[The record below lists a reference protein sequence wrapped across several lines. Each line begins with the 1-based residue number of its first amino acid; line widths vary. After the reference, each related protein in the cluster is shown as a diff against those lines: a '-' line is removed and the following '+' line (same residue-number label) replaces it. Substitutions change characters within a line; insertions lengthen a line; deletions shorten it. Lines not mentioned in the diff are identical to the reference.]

1 MKPKLKLLSYI
12 FIIILV
18 VACEK
23 KSGRFEIIN
32 NINNPDL
39 EQIHTKLIRSIPLQ
53 FDEEDFTSWT
63 VADEKVYFCNM
74 MQHKITILDF
84 DGNLI
89 KMIDA
94 TGKGPGELI
103 LPYPIIYDEKN
114 SCIGVFDVG
123 NLRYSYFTYKG
134 DYIKDKMQ
142 VSKTPTIPFA
152 LKAFGQFTLA
162 CNIRMQV
169 KNGKMEKYYTL
180 QIVKPD
186 TSIVLFEVEEDFSKV
201 PKFTCNNEYVY
212 SSSISTDEYRID
224 VYNANGKKVKEI
236 RKEFQ
241 QIKIPHDEI
250 VRIKKDTKDKKG
262 YKIPK
267 FYNAIYDLHIDIRG
281 NLWVGTFNNEGKAY
295 YDIIDQKGKVIKQ
308 YKPPKDFITLKIFYS
323 LRLYNDKLI
332 EIIKNPDDTYS
343 MNIYKINI

>member
-1 MKPKLKLLSYI
+1 MKTKCQVIACILII
-12 FIIILV
+12 FLV
-18 VACEK
+18 AGCGK
-23 KSGRFEIIN
+23 KSNKFEIV
-32 NINNPDL
+32 NNPKNPDV
-39 EQIHTKLIRSIPLQ
+39 EQIQTNLIRSIPLQ

-89 KMIDA
+89 KTINS

-103 LPYPIIYDEKN
+103 LPYPIIYDEKK
-114 SCIGVFDVG
+114 SCIEVFDVG
-123 NLRYSYFTYKG
+123 NLRYSYFTYEG

-142 VSKTPTIPFA
+142 VSKTPTIPFD
-152 LKAFGQFTLA
+152 LKAFGQFTLE
-162 CNIRMQV
+162 CNIIMQV
-169 KNGKMEKYYTL
+169 KNSKMKKYYTL

-186 TSIVLFEVEEDFSKV
+186 TSIVLFEVEEDFSQV

-212 SSSISTDEYRID
+212 SSLISTDEYRID

-236 RKEFQ
+236 RKEFK

-267 FYNAIYDLHIDIRG
+267 FYNAIYDIHIDIRG
-281 NLWVGTFNNEGKAY
+281 NLWVGTYNNERKDY
-295 YDIIDQKGKVIKQ
+295 YDIINKRGKILLQ
-308 YKPPKDFITLKIFYS
+308 FEPSEEYMG
-323 LRLYNDKLI
+323 LRLYNNKLI
-332 EIIKNPDDTYS
+332 EVIRNPDDTYK
-343 MNIYKINI
+343 MNIYEINI